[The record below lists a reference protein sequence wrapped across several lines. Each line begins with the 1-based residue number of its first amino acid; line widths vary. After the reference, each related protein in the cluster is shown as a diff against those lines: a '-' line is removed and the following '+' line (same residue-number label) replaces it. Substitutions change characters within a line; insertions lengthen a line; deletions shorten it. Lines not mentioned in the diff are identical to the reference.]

1 MSRRIVTEIARDE
14 IVQLRMVNC
23 EELKSSR
30 SVNPIMVCVPVS
42 LGIQLEVGGRHK
54 KGWIP
59 G

>member
-1 MSRRIVTEIARDE
+1 
-14 IVQLRMVNC
+14 MVNC